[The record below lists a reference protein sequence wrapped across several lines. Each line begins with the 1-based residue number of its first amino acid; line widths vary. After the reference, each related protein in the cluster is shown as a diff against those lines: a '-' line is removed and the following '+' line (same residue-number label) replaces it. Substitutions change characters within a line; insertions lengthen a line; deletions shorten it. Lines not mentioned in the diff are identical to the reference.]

1 MNIPLNPDI
10 STLDLG
16 VGDRALGRI
25 LQMDVGADNLT
36 PTEQDLGGDIFH
48 SLFSEHATRDPLPS
62 ERAINGHLL
71 DWLKQSAHWPDLA
84 ADARGNIA
92 SSLLGGEMLHRLLR
106 QDGPMQEALKRQ
118 QAAADRQAEAE
129 QAQQMADYLADQH
142 APADQVDAAR
152 AQAQQAADAAQNAQA
167 DATGY
172 WSRLSQ
178 NNLSRALAGNM
189 VRDAAK
195 EAQRVAGCF
204 SGWGHGPGSP
214 LALNPRAALDFM
226 RAHTGKIER
235 IAHLAGRLR
244 GIGFDARR
252 QQVVMGTV
260 PNGLEL
266 TKDVNLILPSELA
279 QLSPAAD
286 PYVRLLALARLGQYG
301 MLGRHLDAVKQEQG
315 PFVYGADVSGSMH
328 GEREIAAKAVG
339 LGLAQVAKADERVY
353 NLFSFSSSHDQ
364 FVRCASTDD
373 WQTHL
378 HWAAATIH
386 GGTSFDVAILEII
399 NLLRAMGEQ
408 GHNADGVI
416 SSDGE
421 AVVSPDVVATWRAFQ
436 QETGARLLY
445 VQVAQGYGSLEQL
458 ADKVLHVPDL
468 LAGSDE
474 VMRIASTW
482 LR

>member
-10 STLDLG
+10 STLNLG

-25 LQMDVGADNLT
+25 LQMDVGADSLT

-48 SLFSEHATRDPLPS
+48 SLFSEHAARDPLPT

-118 QAAADRQAEAE
+118 QAAADQQAEAE
-129 QAQQMADYLADQH
+129 QAQQMADYLADQN
-142 APADQVDAAR
+142 APAAQVDAAR
-152 AQAQQAADAAQNAQA
+152 QQAANAAQNAQNAQA
-167 DATGY
+167 DASAY

-204 SGWGHGPGSP
+204 SGWGHGPASA
-214 LALNPRAALDFM
+214 LTLNPKAALDFM

-286 PYVRLLALARLGQYG
+286 PYVRMLALARLGQYG

-315 PFVYGADVSGSMH
+315 PFVYGGDVSGSMH
-328 GEREIAAKAVG
+328 GEREIASKAVG
-339 LGLAQVAKADERVY
+339 LGLAQIAKADERAY
-353 NLFSFSSSHDQ
+353 HLFSFSSSHDQ

-373 WQTHL
+373 WQKHL